1 MASPKK
7 STSKKSTAKKSS
19 AVKKTVG
26 KKAVA
31 RKKSANKSGVKK
43 TTAKSPVK
51 KKSSAKKSAPIKAGK
66 KSKSKSTAKAP
77 AKLTPKQREAARKAL
92 AREKEAARKAAAKA
106 KEAARKE
113 AAKQKELARK
123 EAIKKKEAA
132 KKEAALIAAAK
143 KAEKEAARAAKEAA
157 KQAAKIVIPPPPA
170 VQVINPIGGDTI
182 PQVRKAV
189 PGKKAAP
196 KRPVVEEDESKWTK
210 TELNQVRKILLKEVA
225 ELDAEIAAEEA
236 RFHALIVESG
246 EGAGDDQADAG
257 AKTFEREHEISILSN
272 KKDLLDQSH
281 HALERIEAGTY
292 GFCENCGKPI
302 GKLRLLEA
310 NPRATLCMPC
320 REREDRS

>member
-7 STSKKSTAKKSS
+7 TATKKVAAGKKTVGKKSVAKKAVNNKNAAKKSTAKKS
-19 AVKKTVG
+19 APV
-26 KKAVA
+26 
-31 RKKSANKSGVKK
+31 KSAKK
-43 TTAKSPVK
+43 NAKSKPA
-51 KKSSAKKSAPIKAGK
+51 AKKSAKKASAK
-66 KSKSKSTAKAP
+66 KVVP
-77 AKLTPKQREAARKAL
+77 AQLTPKQKEAARKAA

-157 KQAAKIVIPPPPA
+157 KEAARQAAKVVAPPP
-170 VQVINPIGGDTI
+170 VQVINPIGSDII
-182 PQVRKAV
+182 PKVRKAV

-210 TELNQVRKILLKEVA
+210 TELNQVRKVLLKEVS
-225 ELDAEIAAEEA
+225 ELEAEIAAEEE

-281 HALERIEAGTY
+281 RALERIEAGTY

>member
-7 STSKKSTAKKSS
+7 TATKKVAAGKKTVGKKSVAKKAVNNKNAAKKSTAKKS
-19 AVKKTVG
+19 APV
-26 KKAVA
+26 
-31 RKKSANKSGVKK
+31 KSAKK
-43 TTAKSPVK
+43 NAKSKPA
-51 KKSSAKKSAPIKAGK
+51 AKKSAKKASAK
-66 KSKSKSTAKAP
+66 KVVATQ
-77 AKLTPKQREAARKAL
+77 LTPKQREAARKAA

-123 EAIKKKEAA
+123 EALKKKEAA
-132 KKEAALIAAAK
+132 KKEAALLAAAK

-157 KQAAKIVIPPPPA
+157 KEAARQAAKVVAPPP
-170 VQVINPIGGDTI
+170 VQVINPIGGDVI
-182 PQVRKAV
+182 PKVRKAV

-210 TELNQVRKILLKEVA
+210 TELNQVRKVLLKEVA
-225 ELDAEIAAEEA
+225 ELEVEIAAEEE
-236 RFHALIVESG
+236 RFHNLIVESG

-272 KKDLLDQSH
+272 KKDLLDQSLR
-281 HALERIEAGTY
+281 ALERIEAGTY